1 MPSLQGRWI
10 YLHRQGP
17 TASMYGAG
25 DGQSKEKT
33 CGFRLFGSI
42 FSSIIWKNYHI
53 LEVYN
58 YYFCSVMVH
67 YNYIVLGEWRVTQ
80 ISKHPG
86 GLFLKLQSCDWNSI
100 VAMIEMHQFN
110 RSIALIQS
118 SDFNLQSSD
127 CINSSIKFQ
136 WWNTHDWNDLLSSSL
151 KLTSWLKWWTVSKK
165 DCNCINYFRFESW
178 VGMHSPA
185 RTRYTYS

>member
-1 MPSLQGRWI
+1 M
-10 YLHRQGP
+10 
-17 TASMYGAG
+17 
-25 DGQSKEKT
+25 
-33 CGFRLFGSI
+33 
-42 FSSIIWKNYHI
+42 
-53 LEVYN
+53 
-58 YYFCSVMVH
+58 
-67 YNYIVLGEWRVTQ
+67 TQ

-178 VGMHSPA
+178 VGMHSPGVYRNSVIPILVRSSRMA
-185 RTRYTYS
+185 LSHNCIETQNICDID